1 MCGMMAIFSRVQE
14 YDYKIEFTSQ
24 HRKIRIYTY
33 VYKILS
39 AHIIAEFNGIHAY
52 VYAQLCAQDVMFSF
66 DF

>member
-1 MCGMMAIFSRVQE
+1 MIIKSNQF
-14 YDYKIEFTSQ
+14 KFISQ
-24 HRKIRIYTY
+24 HKKVQVYMY